1 MTPGYYIPKAIMP
14 SRSTPIVGYYT
25 SELIPILNPT
35 TANSEL
41 ECNQLLTQLEQL
53 CNLEQRPSHRSSS
66 QQPIELMEE
75 FVAPISVQQT

>member
-1 MTPGYYIPKAIMP
+1 MTPGYYILKAIMP

-25 SELIPILNPT
+25 SELIPILNPIA
-35 TANSEL
+35 ANLEL

-75 FVAPISVQQT
+75 FVGPIGVQQT